1 MKIIFIVH
9 IALKTGKKN
18 YYQSS
23 PKYFID
29 EIVYIYVKLFCQF
42 KKQCYFII
50 IIIIICVCVCVIG
63 APRAELQMRKV
74 VNLGSELN
82 VKIKRVNIGQKCN
95 QL

>member
-1 MKIIFIVH
+1 MFVFSGFSHEFIKTQDFQSTDIIGFI
-9 IALKTGKKN
+9 N
-18 YYQSS
+18 YY
-23 PKYFID
+23 YYYY
-29 EIVYIYVKLFCQF
+29 YI
-42 KKQCYFII
+42 
-50 IIIIICVCVCVIG
+50 CVIG

>member
-1 MKIIFIVH
+1 MVF
-9 IALKTGKKN
+9 
-18 YYQSS
+18 YY
-23 PKYFID
+23 YYYYYYY
-29 EIVYIYVKLFCQF
+29 YI
-42 KKQCYFII
+42 
-50 IIIIICVCVCVIG
+50 CVIG